1 MKHYLN
7 YIDGQWVDA
16 EQQLTVMNPS
26 SAMAYATI
34 ASATIK
40 DADNA
45 MQAASLCV
53 QGGELSQVRPA
64 IRTTWMLN
72 AAKAIRDIA
81 DEGALVL
88 CRENGKS
95 LIDAKDE
102 FLEAARYFEYYGGM
116 ADKLE
121 GTSIP
126 LGKNYIDF
134 TQYVPMGVSVQIVPW
149 NFPVSICA
157 RSLAPALAA
166 GNAVVIKSPEIS
178 PIGMVYLI
186 KALQRAGFPKGAVNL
201 LCGKGSTVGS
211 HLVSHKDVNQIVF
224 TGSVPTGQRILKDA
238 AARATPSVMEL
249 GGKSAAI
256 VLSDADINKVIS
268 SVRAGI
274 FFNAGQVCSA
284 MSRLLIHQSRYEE
297 VKDAVVAMAQS
308 LVIGSGE
315 HQVDLTPVVSKDQ
328 QTSVLAMIEQAKQEG
343 ANILTGGFAPDL
355 PGYFVAPTV
364 IEATADM
371 SIAQQEVFGPVLVV
385 MPFEDEQNAV
395 DIANGTEFGLVAGV
409 FGERLNPTLQ
419 IAQQLRGG
427 QVFINEWFAG
437 GIETPFGGVGLSGFG
452 REKGQEAIY
461 SYVQTRNIAV
471 RL

>member
-16 EQQLTVMNPS
+16 EQYLTVINPAT
-26 SAMAYATI
+26 AMAYATI

-72 AAKAIRDIA
+72 AAQAIRDIA

-95 LIDAKDE
+95 IIDAKDE

-157 RSLAPALAA
+157 RSLAPALAS

-178 PIGMVYLI
+178 PVGMVYLI
-186 KALQRAGFPKGAVNL
+186 KALQKAGFPKGAVNL

-211 HLVSHKDVNQIVF
+211 HLVSHKEVDQIVF

-256 VLSDADINKVIS
+256 VLNDADIHKVIN

-284 MSRLLIHQSRYEE
+284 MSRLLIHQSRYQEI
-297 VKDAVVAMAQS
+297 KNAVVAMAQS

-315 HQVDLTPVVSKDQ
+315 HQVDLTPVVSKEQ

-371 SIAQQEVFGPVLVV
+371 SIAQQEVFGPVLVM
-385 MPFEDEQNAV
+385 MPFEDEQHAV

-409 FGERLNPTLQ
+409 FGEGLNPTLQ

>member
-7 YIDGQWVDA
+7 YINGQWVDA
-16 EQQLTVMNPS
+16 EQHLTVMNPS

-81 DEGALVL
+81 DEGSLVL

-95 LIDAKDE
+95 IIDAKDE

-186 KALQRAGFPKGAVNL
+186 KALQKAGFPKGAVNL

-256 VLSDADINKVIS
+256 ALDDADIHKVIN

-284 MSRLLIHQSRYEE
+284 MSRLLIHQSRYQEI
-297 VKDAVVAMAQS
+297 KDAVVAMAQS

-315 HQVDLTPVVSKDQ
+315 HQVDLTPVVSKEQ
-328 QTSVLAMIEQAKQEG
+328 QISVLAMIEQAKEEG

-385 MPFEDEQNAV
+385 MPFEDEQHAV
-395 DIANGTEFGLVAGV
+395 TIANGTEFGLVAGV

>member
-256 VLSDADINKVIS
+256 VLNDADINKVIS

-328 QTSVLAMIEQAKQEG
+328 QISVLAMIEQAKQEG